1 MTGLFVAFEGGEGAG
16 KSTQVALL
24 DGWLRANGITARLT
38 REPGATPA
46 GERIRAIVLDPAS
59 SLSPRAEALLYA
71 ADRAHHVETVVRP
84 VLAAGGV
91 VISDRYVDSS
101 LAYQG
106 AGRSLAVADV
116 RQVSDWATGGLLPHL
131 TVVLDIDPAAGLAR
145 AAGHGSPDRIEQ
157 ESVHFHERVRAGF
170 RELAGADPDRY
181 LVLDGS
187 AEPGDVAAAVRDRVA
202 LLLGDLPEAA
212 EPGAE
217 VPAEP
222 AAEVPAEPAL
232 PEPTR

>member
-24 DGWLRANGITARLT
+24 DRWLMARGIRARLT

-46 GERIRAIVLDPAS
+46 GERIRVILLDPES
-59 SLSPRAEALLYA
+59 SLTPRAEALLYA

-106 AGRSLAVADV
+106 GGRALAAADV
-116 RQVSDWATGGLLPHL
+116 RQLSDWATGGLMPDL
-131 TVVLDIDPAAGLAR
+131 TVVLDLDASIGLAR
-145 AAGHGSPDRIEQ
+145 AAGHRSPDRIER
-157 ESVHFHERVRAGF
+157 ESVAFHERVRAGF
-170 RELAGADPDRY
+170 LELAAADPGRY
-181 LVLDGS
+181 LVVDAT
-187 AEPGDVAAAVRDRVA
+187 AEPGQVAAAVRRRVGT
-202 LLLGDLPEAA
+202 LLGLPAV
-212 EPGAE
+212 EP
-217 VPAEP
+217 VP
-222 AAEVPAEPAL
+222 
-232 PEPTR
+232 R